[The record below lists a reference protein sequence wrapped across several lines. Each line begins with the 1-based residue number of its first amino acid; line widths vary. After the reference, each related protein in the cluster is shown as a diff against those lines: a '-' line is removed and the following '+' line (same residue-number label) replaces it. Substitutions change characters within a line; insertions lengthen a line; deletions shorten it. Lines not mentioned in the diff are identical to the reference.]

1 MSQSQSHKNEMLLST
16 ADAAAFL
23 RRLADQF
30 QAGGLEFGEVTVET
44 DGPVKVKQSVKTKS
58 DRVSFKLKLKYETAL
73 TPELSGVLGE
83 LPDEEPEED
92 EDAAAPPPAVVSAEA
107 AAREEESEEGQGG
120 GTKEQSYKTLKKR
133 MGKAFKALRK
143 TLQEGGAPAPEEIS
157 AFARDCRLMTTF
169 PGKGDEYYP
178 AFLRRTEEL
187 LAAAAAGD
195 LEAVSAS
202 LAELGAMKKACHS
215 DYK

>member
-30 QAGGLEFGEVTVET
+30 EAGGLEFGEVTVET

-92 EDAAAPPPAVVSAEA
+92 DAAAPPQTAGDAAA
-107 AAREEESEEGQGG
+107 AAREEKPAESQGG
-120 GTKEQSYKTLKKR
+120 DEKDLSYKTLKKR
-133 MGKAFKALRK
+133 MGKAFKAFRK
-143 TLQEGGAPAPEEIS
+143 TLQEGGAPAPAELS
-157 AFARDCRLMTTF
+157 AFARDCRLMATF
-169 PGKGDEYYP
+169 PGKGDEHYP
-178 AFLRRTEEL
+178 EFLRHTEEL
-187 LAAAAAGD
+187 RAAAEAGD
-195 LEAVSAS
+195 LEAVSGA
-202 LAELGAMKKACHS
+202 LAQLGAMKKACHS